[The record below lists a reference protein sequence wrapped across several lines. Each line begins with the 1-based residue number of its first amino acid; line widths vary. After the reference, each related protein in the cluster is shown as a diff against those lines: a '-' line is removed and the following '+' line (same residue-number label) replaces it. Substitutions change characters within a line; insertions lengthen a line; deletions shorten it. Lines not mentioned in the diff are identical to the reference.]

1 MRLTGSSK
9 YKAEKGLIKI
19 KLDLEDGK
27 IDKITIEGDFFFY
40 PEDKLWDLEKALIGC
55 EVEEEKLTERI
66 AEFYRRMN
74 VSSPGV
80 KPEDFTKAIT
90 LAFNSA
96 LKG

>member
-1 MRLTGSSK
+1 MGLTGSSR

-27 IDKITIEGDFFFY
+27 ISKITITGDFFFY
-40 PEDKLWDLEKALIGC
+40 PEDKLWDLEKTLIGC
-55 EVEEEKLTERI
+55 KVEEEKLTERI
-66 AEFYRRMN
+66 TEFYRKMN

-90 LAFNSA
+90 LAVDSA